1 VKHTLA
7 NLKDFLKYL
16 NDKGIIVFEELQN
29 NKKELENLV
38 KDLLKLDLEKFSAA
52 NQLSKDQL
60 AKQQYSQSAVTSP
73 TYERKLIDDHK
84 FVL

>member
-1 VKHTLA
+1 MKHTLA

-52 NQLSKDQL
+52 N
-60 AKQQYSQSAVTSP
+60 
-73 TYERKLIDDHK
+73 
-84 FVL
+84 